1 MKVEARS
8 VAAFLRAPGKA
19 RLVLLY
25 GEDEGLIRERSQGL
39 TRGVAGSLNDP
50 FLVVELTREGWGQI
64 PAEIAA
70 LSMIGGRRVVVVRD
84 ATDAILPHVSAALK
98 GPGGALLI
106 LEAAGLGKGKLR
118 SLAEAAAD
126 GAAIGCYP
134 DEGRGVTDLIKAGLS
149 ESKVSIDDDALA
161 WLGQSLAGDRAV
173 VRGEM
178 EKLILLAGPGGRV
191 DLDSVQ
197 VSTGQS
203 AAGSAD
209 EGFLA
214 AMNGQV
220 EKADGAIEATM
231 QEGMA
236 GVALLRMS
244 LGQLQKLHQARLRM
258 DGGMSAADAVRGM
271 RPPVFYRAQGA
282 TTACLGAWSSAGLL
296 GAIEE
301 ARQVEM
307 ACKRTGTRP
316 ELLARRFLAGLARRK
331 PRAPPP
337 N

>member
-1 MKVEARS
+1 MKVETRS

-64 PAEIAA
+64 PAEMAA
-70 LSMIGGRRVVVVRD
+70 LSMIGGRRVIVVRD

>member
-1 MKVEARS
+1 VKVETRS

-64 PAEIAA
+64 PAEMAA

-134 DEGRGVTDLIKAGLS
+134 DEGRGVSDLIKAGLG
-149 ESKVSIDDDALA
+149 ESKVAIDDDALA

-173 VRGEM
+173 IRGEM
-178 EKLILLAGPGGRV
+178 EKLILLAGPGGRL
-191 DLDSVQ
+191 DLETVQ

-220 EKADGAIEATM
+220 EKADGAIEAAM

-282 TTACLGAWSSAGLL
+282 TTACLAVWSSAGLL

-307 ACKRTGTRP
+307 ACKRTGSRP

-331 PRAPPP
+331 PKAAQQ